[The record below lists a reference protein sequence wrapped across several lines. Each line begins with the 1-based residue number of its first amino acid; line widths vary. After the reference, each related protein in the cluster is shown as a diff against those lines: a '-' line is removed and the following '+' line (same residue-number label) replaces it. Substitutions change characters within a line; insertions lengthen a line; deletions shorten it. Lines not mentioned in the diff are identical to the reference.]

1 MNLYERE
8 KVNEVI
14 VTIARASVLLA
25 DLVGTEPQSP
35 LQCWDGNGADSRP
48 YSQRD
53 FLISLQKG
61 QIETMPRT
69 SNNLPKGMRLRP
81 DGLFEYR
88 FSLNRVRRSVYG
100 HTIEECRKAYRKAKR
115 DFAKEQANKTNEIAG
130 VPSNFDEFVTFYFEK
145 FRKRKVSK
153 DTFTYDSYRY
163 QNHIRPRFGSMS
175 LQSVTPSQ
183 CQDLLDELT
192 AKGMTKTSNEVY
204 SLLNGIFKMAIAHG
218 LIEKNPL
225 AVVIIERHE
234 RTHGTPLT
242 KDEEKTLLTETAG
255 TRYQVLFA
263 VALYTGL
270 RPNEYSTAKIE
281 GAFIVARN
289 SKRKGKK
296 IEWKRIPISPMLAPY
311 LEGVTAFDFP
321 TNQYMREKMKEILP
335 NHILYDLRTT
345 FYTRCDE
352 CGVAP
357 PARDEFVGHSRGV
370 LADTYSR
377 LSDEYLLQEG
387 AKLLW

>member
-1 MNLYERE
+1 MLNEYQRE
-8 KVNEVI
+8 TLQEVI
-14 VTIARASVLLA
+14 VMLGALLHENEIE
-25 DLVGTEPQSP
+25 DFRSKFQIVRTET
-35 LQCWDGNGADSRP
+35 
-48 YSQRD
+48 
-53 FLISLQKG
+53 KK
-61 QIETMPRT
+61 E
-69 SNNLPKGMRLRP
+69 LPKGMRLRP
-81 DGLFEYR
+81 DGRIEYR
-88 FSLNRVRRSVYG
+88 FTLCGVRRSVYG
-100 HTIEECRKAYRKAKR
+100 GTVEECEKARRSMKRKLS
-115 DFAKEQANKTNEIAG
+115 KEQAAKQGQSGA
-130 VPSNFDEFVTFYFEK
+130 VSSNFHEFAIYYFEK
-145 FRKRKVSK
+145 YRKRKVAAE
-153 DTFTYDSYRY
+153 TFGNDLSRY
-163 QNHIRPRFGSMS
+163 NTHIRPRFGSMS

-192 AKGMTKTSNEVY
+192 AKGMTKTSNEVF
-204 SLLNGIFKMAIAHG
+204 SLFNGIFKMAIAHG
-218 LIEKNPL
+218 LIDKNPL
-225 AVVIIERHE
+225 AVVIVERHE

-242 KDEEKTLLTETAG
+242 KDEEKALLAGTAG

-370 LADTYSR
+370 LADTYSH

-387 AKLLW
+387 AKLIW